1 MQSTTMALENF
12 LWSIQ
17 SCVVV
22 WCGHLKEGLFLL
34 EQVLHSL
41 QLSGDW
47 LSSLPLPLP
56 LPTQLGQ
63 LPLPGQ
69 QLLP

>member
-22 WCGHLKEGLFLL
+22 CCRHLKEGLFLL

-56 LPTQLGQ
+56 TQLGQ
-63 LPLPGQ
+63 LTLPGQ